1 MAHFYVLYH
10 TGHAGTWVS
19 NCVVCP
25 LLELSSC
32 VDDSF
37 SSIDKKCHWIP
48 SHMWVGHGAGCRR
61 QCVCGPTPFSFVVHR
76 DARVL
81 RRWSPV
87 SCTLPSLGMAGCSL
101 ALYVVLWEDPTFS
114 RLRILKRKS
123 GTVNPHLCLCFSL
136 EKGFVSNVLIFL
148 CKKC

>member
-1 MAHFYVLYH
+1 MYFIILDTQGPGFQTVSCAHCL
-10 TGHAGTWVS
+10 
-19 NCVVCP
+19 NCQAVWMILFP
-25 LLELSSC
+25 LLIRNVTGYPPICGLAMEQVVEGSVC
-32 VDDSF
+32 VAQ
-37 SSIDKKCHWIP
+37 H
-48 SHMWVGHGAGCRR
+48 
-61 QCVCGPTPFSFVVHR
+61 PFSFIVHR

-81 RRWSPV
+81 RRWSAV
-87 SCTLPSLGMAGCSL
+87 SCALPSLGMAGCSL

-148 CKKC
+148 CKNC